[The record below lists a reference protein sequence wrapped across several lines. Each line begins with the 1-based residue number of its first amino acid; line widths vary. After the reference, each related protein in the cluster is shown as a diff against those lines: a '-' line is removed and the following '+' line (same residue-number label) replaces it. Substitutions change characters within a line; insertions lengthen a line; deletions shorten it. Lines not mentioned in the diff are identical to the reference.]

1 MLRIPA
7 SSRQDLVRRSTLTTA
22 LSLSALAPLSTLA
35 QESTAQENTT
45 EEGIHGLDTLV
56 ITASGFEQTLTEA
69 PASISVITR
78 EQLEQ
83 QSINSIAD
91 ALRDVEG
98 VDVGGQ
104 VGKTGGR
111 NISIRGMPSDYTLI
125 LIDGRRQNT
134 AGSVT
139 PNGFGETS
147 TSFFP
152 PVASIERIEVIRGP
166 MSTLY
171 GSDAMG
177 GVINIITRKVSRE
190 WTGSMGVE
198 GTFNQHDEFGDSR
211 ATDAYIS
218 GPVVED
224 LLGIQLRGRFYDRDA
239 SSLTYTDRDGNRQ
252 AVSQRGPSPVEGDV
266 YDFGGKLTLT
276 PDTNH
281 DLWLDGDISRQ
292 RYNNDECQLGTLDGR
307 TRSCGPNPGNAN
319 GYADELRFEREQLA
333 IGHTGRFSA
342 GTLESSLMRNTTE
355 TTGRTLPGA
364 IGTPYASFP
373 SLVGGEPRQLETT
386 NEVLDSKFI
395 MPLDAHMLIVGG
407 QWMDSELKDGLSVD
421 TFEQTTWAM
430 FAEDEWWMLDD
441 LALTLGLRY
450 DHHDAFG
457 SQLSPRAYLV
467 WSASR
472 DWTLKGGVSRGYKTP
487 TLNALHSGIN
497 GVTGQGT
504 ILTIGNPELE
514 PETSTSSELSLSYDN
529 QSGLMASATLFHNRF
544 DDKIADGP
552 DVFIDN
558 DPDIPSGSYSRE
570 INIDEAVTQG
580 VELATGV
587 TLAPALDL
595 TANYT
600 YTDSEQKSGE
610 QAGEPLTDTP
620 KHAVNTIL
628 RWQTT
633 DRLSTR
639 LFAEYRSERYR
650 NRERSRGNPSYDD
663 LGDFKAYT
671 LVHLGGSYALTD
683 GITFDAMLYNLLDKD
698 FIDYRAYDDG
708 NSYGN
713 VYANSEEGR
722 RLWLSARYEF

>member
-1 MLRIPA
+1 MKSTTQLLPG
-7 SSRQDLVRRSTLTTA
+7 SHLFRQLVLTTA
-22 LSLSALAPLSTLA
+22 ALPLTA
-35 QESTAQENTT
+35 FAQENV
-45 EEGIHGLDTLV
+45 ENLDTV
-56 ITASGFEQTLTEA
+56 VVTASGFEQALVEA

-78 EQLEQ
+78 EELEKK
-83 QSINSIAD
+83 SINSIAD
-91 ALRDVEG
+91 ALRDAVG

-111 NISIRGMPSDYTLI
+111 NISIRGMPSEYTLI

-177 GVINIITRKVSRE
+177 GVINIITRKIGRE
-190 WTGSMGVE
+190 WAGSLGAE
-198 GTFNQHDEFGDSR
+198 STFNQHDEFGDSR
-211 ATDAYIS
+211 AFNVYTS
-218 GPVVED
+218 GPIVKD
-224 LLGIQLRGRFYDRDA
+224 TLGIQLRGRFYDRSA
-239 SSLTYTDRDGNRQ
+239 SELTYTDGDGNEQ
-252 AVSQRGPSPVEGDV
+252 LVSQRGPSPVEGDV
-266 YDFGGKLTLT
+266 YDVGGKLTLT
-276 PDTNH
+276 PNVDH
-281 DLWLDGDISRQ
+281 DLWLDGSISRQ

-307 TRSCGPNPGNAN
+307 TRRGCLPDPGKAN
-319 GYADELRFEREQLA
+319 GYSDELRFEREQLA
-333 IGHTGRFSA
+333 IGHTGRFTA

-355 TTGRTLPGA
+355 TTGRTLPGDEGVA
-364 IGTPYASFP
+364 YDSFP
-373 SLVGGEPRQLETT
+373 SLIGGDPRQLETT
-386 NEVLDSKFI
+386 NTVLDSKFV
-395 MPLDAHMLIVGG
+395 MPLDEHMVSIGG
-407 QWMDSELKDGLSVD
+407 QWMDSELDDGLALD
-421 TFEQTTWAM
+421 TFEQTTWAV
-430 FAEDEWWMLDD
+430 FAEDEWWLLDD
-441 LALTLGLRY
+441 LALTAGLRY

-467 WSASR
+467 WNANEE
-472 DWTLKGGVSRGYKTP
+472 WTLKGGVSRGYKTP
-487 TLNALHSGIN
+487 TLNALHGGIN

-504 ILTIGNPELE
+504 ILTIGNPDLK
-514 PETSTSSELSLSYDN
+514 PETSTSSELGVNYDN
-529 QSGLMASATLFHNRF
+529 HSGFMASATLFHNRF

-552 DVFIDN
+552 DIFVDN
-558 DPDIPSGSYSRE
+558 NPVIPTGVYGQD
-570 INIDEAVTQG
+570 INIDEAITQG
-580 VELATGV
+580 IELSTRV
-587 TLAPALDL
+587 ALTSAVDL

-620 KHAVNTIL
+620 EHAVNTTL
-628 RWQTT
+628 RWQATSQFST
-633 DRLSTR
+633 WLS
-639 LFAEYRSERYR
+639 AEYRSERYR
-650 NRERSRGNPSYDD
+650 NRDRVRGNPSFDD

-671 LVHLGGSYALTD
+671 LFHLGGSYEVTD
-683 GITFDAMLYNLLDKD
+683 NIILDATIYNLFDKD

-708 NSYGN
+708 TSYGN